1 MEIQYYKNFVQKI
14 LNRKSSQWVLSMD
27 QDAEREHLR
36 MGGQG
41 VISLSP
47 YKWIRLLTDQV
58 LGS

>member
-27 QDAEREHLR
+27 QDAERERLR